1 VTLPKRAL
9 TRSGYGGRGYRPLGH
24 KDLPVLPSVTTVLK
38 AEAKDALSQW
48 SADQTAAMAVA
59 SGQDILRMS
68 DAKAWGYLR
77 FYWKR
82 TPKDP
87 LSGDID
93 LASYH
98 HGVLSDAGELGDS
111 VHEWIE
117 AELFGLPFPDVS
129 NRNAKFWQCVA
140 AWNEFKS
147 QHTIVP
153 HRVENTVWNN
163 SGDGLGY
170 AGTFDLLLEIDGE
183 MYLIDIKTSR
193 GLYSSTW
200 MQLSALYHAP
210 VLLDEGED
218 GVDRFVH
225 DWQKPIKKLAVIHVR
240 PDDDDGTPAFAKL
253 VEMPGDKALHYK
265 SFLGL
270 RQYIEAQKELG
281 KR

>member
-1 VTLPKRAL
+1 
-9 TRSGYGGRGYRPLGH
+9 
-24 KDLPVLPSVTTVLK
+24 
-38 AEAKDALSQW
+38 
-48 SADQTAAMAVA
+48 MAVA
-59 SGQDILRMS
+59 EGEKLLGMA
-68 DAKAWGYLR
+68 DAKAWGFLR

-93 LASYH
+93 LSSYH

-111 VHEWIE
+111 VHEWVE
-117 AELFGLPFPDVS
+117 ADLFGLPFPDVS
-129 NRNAKFWQCVA
+129 NRNQKFWECVA
-140 AWNEFKS
+140 AWNDFKS
-147 QHTIVP
+147 KHTIIP

-200 MQLSALYHAP
+200 MQLAALYNAP

-218 GVDRFVH
+218 GVDRFIT
-225 DWQKPIKKLAVIHVR
+225 DWQKPVKKLAVIHIR
-240 PDDDDGTPAFAKL
+240 PTDDDGSDPFAKL
-253 VEMPGDKALHYK
+253 VEMPGDQATHFK

-270 RQYIEAQKELG
+270 RQYVEAQWELG
-281 KR
+281 QAEKGAAKA

>member
-1 VTLPKRAL
+1 MTLPKRAL
-9 TRSGYGGRGYRPLGH
+9 ARSGYGGRGYRPLGH

-38 AEAKDALSQW
+38 AEAKDALPQW

-59 SGQDILRMS
+59 SGADILRMS
-68 DAKAWGYLR
+68 DAKAWGFLR

-87 LSGDID
+87 LSGDVD

-98 HGVLSDAGELGDS
+98 QGVLSDAGELGDS
-111 VHEWIE
+111 VHEWVE
-117 AELFGLPFPDVS
+117 ADLFGLPFPDVS
-129 NRNAKFWQCVA
+129 NRNQKFWECVA
-140 AWNEFKS
+140 AWNRFKS
-147 QHTIVP
+147 EHDIVP

-170 AGTFDLLLEIDGE
+170 AGTFDLLLEIDGV

-210 VLLDEGED
+210 VLLDEDES
-218 GVDRFVH
+218 GVDRFIH

-240 PDDDDGTPAFAKL
+240 PTDDDGSDPFCKL
-253 VEMPGDKALHYK
+253 VDMPGSHDLHFK

-270 RQYIEAQKELG
+270 RQYLEAQKELG
-281 KR
+281 KV